1 MGLCIKTGSFSKQ
14 NLGKMS
20 NNNRSIRQKCTVLTP
35 SQVCVPDFGNIRS
48 NSGSEVLCTCQ
59 LRHQND
65 SGNTAIMFCSRETLV
80 DERRGSTALSE
91 VCMWTFALQSLSSS
105 PVLRRWQL

>member
-20 NNNRSIRQKCTVLTP
+20 NNNRSIRQKRTVLTP

-48 NSGSEVLCTCQ
+48 NSGSEILCTCQ
-59 LRHQND
+59 LRHQNA

-80 DERRGSTALSE
+80 DERRGNTALSE
-91 VCMWTFALQSLSSS
+91 VCMWMFALQSLSSS